1 MKGEYKMYFNQKNQ
15 TDMKLLIFE
24 QVSEVTGH
32 KVTDLD
38 LEMFLESDLGIDS
51 IKMVTL
57 MNQLMKLVSAE
68 ELENFTARYP
78 ITYLMS
84 LQTIGEIVL
93 MFEEFYNAEV
103 SNEEIYEEEASNK
116 NADGISRIDV
126 KTRIYEL
133 ISNVTGHKVADLDL
147 EMFLES
153 DLGIDSIKMVTLMTE
168 LMKLIPKEEQ
178 DNFNNKYPI
187 TYLMSL
193 QTIGEIVLMF
203 EEFYNAETLTKDG
216 VEEKAEA
223 EELVI
228 LNAQYPFLV
237 SYWSVGT
244 LTICSGVKLEGQI
257 NLELLQES
265 WLELTKRHP
274 SLASEFEG
282 REGSKSFKDYKLKM
296 YSNPELPAIK
306 VQDIRN
312 LPEEAKNQAIKQI
325 VEDIIN
331 TPFDIFKFPL
341 HKFMIIQ
348 TSYMQYELI
357 FANNHLVSDGLSNQ
371 QILREILEI
380 YSAKMQGSNINLQ
393 KKLSKAEYNN
403 VASEIN
409 NWNSAEENKSLEK
422 YVQANGKAKHKFNPF
437 NNNKENN
444 EFALVKA
451 QKYWINET
459 LTKLLLEKSKS
470 WRVSLFTL
478 IVSAYLKTIRELDKE
493 NYEII
498 LNLPT
503 GGKVYPNLDA
513 TGIIGCFAQNMALNF
528 KPKAFDEDLIDFVA
542 EVDKEIKENI
552 AGGID
557 RAQIYRAA
565 KIAKEQEMLED
576 GRMSKTTASI
586 VRSSL
591 KSNLYLSFVGDTG
604 LLENYGDL
612 KVIDYEAYTST
623 NAGAIDNLV
632 ELFHNKI
639 IITSNYDSLHFNE
652 NNIKIL
658 VEAFIDNL
666 KLFASYKTE
675 IKAGEIKLKTIED
688 IRLIEELRKIA
699 EEVCATSINR
709 DDIYKDLVTDFGVD
723 SLQLIRIITRLAK
736 IHKGIDKNSLF
747 KCRTLSEMAL
757 VIENNNSNHENKSI
771 IEVSSQY
778 AEEIPYMQI
787 LKQCRKTPDLTAILY
802 KDENITYR
810 ELDRMSNKIANYLRN
825 QGVERDSLVGI
836 MVYPGPMMLIGM
848 LGIMKAGA
856 AYVPV
861 DPVYP
866 ANRIQYIMKS
876 AGIEILLT
884 EHGLKEFLSG
894 LIEKDSNIQTLVYL
908 DHGTPMNFID
918 DYNQVLK
925 EHWMEVSDAAP
936 EYINSPDDLMTVLY
950 TSGSTGNPKGVM
962 LGHRGY
968 MNRLKW
974 HQDTFKLKI
983 GERVAQKTS
992 CCFDISVW
1000 ELFWPLMY
1008 GGTVCP
1014 ARNDIVKNPW
1024 ALAEWLIE
1032 TRINVMHFVPSL
1044 FGEFVNSLED
1054 DDYSFKDLR
1063 WLIFSGEAL
1072 PMSIIQKW
1080 IDKHGLGV
1088 GIANLYGPTEASIDV
1103 TCHIIDK
1110 RPGADGENTI
1120 PIGKPISNVF
1130 IRNLDENM
1138 KELPEGEIGELWIGG
1153 IQLAKGYKN
1162 NKEKTEE
1169 AFKPNPFKEIPGEY
1183 LYKTGDLT
1191 TKKPDGSYE
1200 YLGRIDNQVK
1210 IRGFRVELGEIEAV
1224 LGVHPSVNE
1233 VAVIA
1238 VDYIEGQKQ
1247 LIAWMAGN
1255 RTEDGDLK
1263 EFILRKLPYYM
1274 VPHHFEWTAAL
1285 PKTPNGKLDRKAL
1298 KEKSKMGL
1306 NGEKV
1311 EVFDT
1316 NEFNMKDSDIE
1327 EIPLAPAQKFLMSYF
1342 NYPYQ
1347 WTGYT
1352 RFLYKQPLDCDMF
1365 NKALTIAANNNDA
1378 LRSVLVN
1385 KDGKWM
1391 QRFVSDDQMV
1401 EADYY
1406 DGSHL
1411 SEEERNEEI
1420 KNLIN
1425 DVISGLEV
1433 DKWPLWKVVVIKV
1446 NDSAYD
1452 ISVVGH
1458 HLISD
1463 LIANQLLFNE
1473 IWRIYKQLISD
1484 NDDIKIA
1491 ETKSYR
1497 DFVLEVNKEKNKKAA
1512 EFIGYY
1518 KKQFPSEAYSFK
1530 LKEDF
1535 DLGNNNEGSAELLT
1549 FALEKAETLKL
1560 QTTGKKYFGTSFYS
1574 IVLAPLY
1581 KMLQKKYGKSWVVV
1595 SHRMNG
1601 RMFDNSAFFDT
1612 VGNFAI
1618 NYPLGISVDSNEN
1631 WGELVNK
1638 ITDGINKVPL
1648 NGISYDLVS
1657 EELPSYMYPD
1667 LNLTSIRANYL
1678 GNRDNNEYD
1687 VFEFS
1692 KEEMDR
1698 RYSHPEQK
1706 RISSIEFFFKV
1717 VDGKLILEIE
1727 YSKNKYEEAT
1737 IKTLGN
1743 EYIKATTEML
1753 SYINNKE
1760 NSVVRNGLKPLVTV
1774 KENKKQGSLEDKIII
1789 VTGGGRGIGRTMAIE
1804 AAKEAAKVVIISR
1817 TEWELRET
1825 EQEIKKMGG
1834 RVISIVADISN
1845 HSEVSEAVNKIVST
1859 YGKIDVLI
1867 NNAGITKLEAFSDM
1881 DTDEWKNIVEVNL
1894 FGTYNMCKAVAPH
1907 LVNQRSGKIINIGS
1921 DSSFIGYPLMSAYS
1935 ASKHAVIGLTKSLS
1949 EELKL
1954 SNIQV
1959 NAICP
1964 AFVDTNMTP
1973 EALRK
1978 KAIPTEKIADLAVFL
1993 ASDKSDYI
2001 TGEAIKIF
2009 GNQDMHWFGAHQI
2022 PIIKAAI
2029 NNK

>member
-1 MKGEYKMYFNQKNQ
+1 MYGNQ
-15 TDMKLLIFE
+15 TNLTDIKELIFE
-24 QVSEVTGH
+24 NVSNVTGH
-32 KVTDLD
+32 KVVDLD

-57 MNQLMKLVSAE
+57 MNQLMKLVPAE
-68 ELENFTARYP
+68 DLENFTFKYP

-93 MFEEFYNAEV
+93 MFDEFYNVEALNEKVYEEEV
-103 SNEEIYEEEASNK
+103 SNKKVEKINK
-116 NADGISRIDV
+116 IDI
-126 KTRIYEL
+126 KTMVYEL

-187 TYLMSL
+187 TYLMSM
-193 QTIGEIVLMF
+193 QTIGEIVFMF
-203 EEFYNAETLTKDG
+203 QEFYNTKTLTKDG
-216 VEEKAEA
+216 AEEKNEA

-228 LNAQYPFLV
+228 LNAQYPFLI

-244 LTICSGVKLEGQI
+244 LTICSGVKIEGKL
-257 NLELLQES
+257 NLELLKES
-265 WLELTKRHP
+265 WLELIKRNP
-274 SLASEFEG
+274 SLASEFES
-282 REGSKSFKDYKLKM
+282 REGSKSFKDYKLKIH
-296 YSNPELPAIK
+296 NRLLLPEIN

-312 LPEEAKNQAIKQI
+312 LPEEAKNQTIKQI

-341 HKFMIIQ
+341 HKFMVIQ

-380 YSAKMQGSNINLQ
+380 YSGKMQGVNINLP
-393 KKLSKAEYNN
+393 KKLSRDEYNN
-403 VASEIN
+403 AVLEIN
-409 NWNSAEENKSLEK
+409 NWNSPEENKNLEK

-437 NNNKENN
+437 NNNKANN
-444 EFALVKA
+444 DFALVKA
-451 QKYWINET
+451 QKYWLNET
-459 LTKLLLEKSKS
+459 LTKLLLEKSRI

-493 NYEII
+493 NDEII
-498 LNLPT
+498 INLPT
-503 GGKVYPNLDA
+503 GGKVYPNIDA
-513 TGIIGCFAQNMALNF
+513 TGIVGCFAQNMALNF
-528 KPKAFDEDLIDFVA
+528 KPKASDEDLIDFVT

-552 AGGID
+552 SGGID

-565 KIAKEQEMLED
+565 KMAKEQEMLED
-576 GRMSKTTASI
+576 GKMPKTTASI

-591 KSNLYLSFVGDTG
+591 KSNLYLSFVGDTK
-604 LLENYGDL
+604 LKETYGDL

-639 IITSNYDSLHFNE
+639 TITSNYDSLHFNE
-652 NNIKIL
+652 DNIKTLI
-658 VEAFIDNL
+658 EAFISNL
-666 KLFASYKTE
+666 ELFASYQIE
-675 IKAGEIKLKTIED
+675 IKDDEIKSKTIED
-688 IRLIEELRKIA
+688 NRLIEELTKIA
-699 EEVCATSINR
+699 EEVCVTAINK
-709 DDIYKDLVTDFGVD
+709 DDINKDLVTAFGVD

-736 IHKGIDKNSLF
+736 LHKGIDKNSLF

-757 VIENNNSNHENKSI
+757 VIENNNSKHENKSI
-771 IEVSSQY
+771 MEVNSQY
-778 AEEIPYMQI
+778 ADEIPYMQI
-787 LKQCRKTPDLTAILY
+787 VKQCRETPDLTAILY

-810 ELDRMSNKIANYLRN
+810 ELDRMSNKIANYLRS
-825 QGVERDSLVGI
+825 QGIKRDSLVGI
-836 MVYPGPMMLIGM
+836 MVYPGPIMLIGM

-866 ANRIQYIMKS
+866 ADRIQYIMKS

-884 EHGLKEFLSG
+884 EHSLKEFLSR
-894 LIEKDSNIQTLVYL
+894 LIEKDSNVQTLMYL
-908 DHGTPMNFID
+908 DHGTPMNFAD

-925 EHWMEVSDAAP
+925 EHWMEVSDAAL

-974 HQDTFKLKI
+974 QQDTLKLKL

-1024 ALAEWLIE
+1024 ALAEWLID
-1032 TRINVMHFVPSL
+1032 TKINVMHFVPSL

-1072 PMSIIQKW
+1072 PMPIIQKW
-1080 IDKHGLGV
+1080 IDKYGLDV
-1088 GIANLYGPTEASIDV
+1088 GLANMYGPTEASIDV
-1103 TCHIIDK
+1103 TYQKIDK

-1120 PIGKPISNVF
+1120 PIGKPITNVF
-1130 IRNLDENM
+1130 IKNLDENM

-1169 AFKPNPFKEIPGEY
+1169 AFKPNPFKEIPGDY

-1191 TKKPDGSYE
+1191 TKRPDGSYE

-1224 LGVHPSVNE
+1224 LGAHPNVNE

-1238 VDYIEGQKQ
+1238 IDYIEGQKQ
-1247 LIAWMAGN
+1247 LIAWMAGS
-1255 RTEDGDLK
+1255 RTDDSELK
-1263 EFILRKLPYYM
+1263 EFILKKLPYYM

-1285 PKTPNGKLDRKAL
+1285 PKTPNGKLDRKDL
-1298 KEKSKMGL
+1298 KEKSKMSL
-1306 NGEKV
+1306 SGEKV
-1311 EVFDT
+1311 EAFDT
-1316 NEFNMKDSDIE
+1316 NKLNVKDSIVE

-1342 NYPYQ
+1342 DYPYQ

-1365 NKALTIAANNNDA
+1365 NKALTIVANNNDA
-1378 LRSVLVN
+1378 LRSILVN

-1391 QRFVSDDQMV
+1391 QKFVSDDQIV

-1425 DVISGLEV
+1425 EVIKNLEV
-1433 DKWPLWKVVVIKV
+1433 DKWPLWKVVVIRV

-1463 LIANQLLFNE
+1463 LIANQLLFKE

-1484 NDDIKIA
+1484 NGDIKIE

-1497 DFVLEVNKEKNKKAA
+1497 DFVLEVNKEKNKRAA
-1512 EFIGYY
+1512 EFIEYY
-1518 KKQFPSEAYSFK
+1518 KKQFPSESYSFRIREE
-1530 LKEDF
+1530 LN
-1535 DLGNNNEGSAELLT
+1535 LGNNNEGSAELLT
-1549 FALEKAETLKL
+1549 FALDKAETLKL
-1560 QTTGKKYFGTSFYS
+1560 QTTGKKHFGTSFYS
-1574 IVLAPLY
+1574 IILAPLY
-1581 KMLQKKYGKSWVVV
+1581 KMLQKKYGKQWVVV

-1601 RMFDNSAFFDT
+1601 RIFDNSTFFDT

-1618 NYPLGISVDSNEN
+1618 NYPLGISIDSNEN
-1631 WGELVNK
+1631 WGEIVNK

-1648 NGISYDLVS
+1648 NGISYDLIS

-1667 LNLTSIRANYL
+1667 LKLTSIRANYL
-1678 GNRDNNEYD
+1678 GNRNNNEYD

-1692 KEEMDR
+1692 KDEMDR

-1706 RISSIEFFFKV
+1706 RISSIEFFFSI
-1717 VDGKLILEIE
+1717 VDGMLILEIE

-1737 IKTLGN
+1737 IRTLGN
-1743 EYIKATTEML
+1743 EYIKSAAEML

-1760 NSVVRNGLKPLVTV
+1760 NLVVSSGLKPLTPV
-1774 KENKKQGSLEDKIII
+1774 KENKRQGVLTDKVVI
-1789 VTGGGRGIGRTMAIE
+1789 VTGGGRGIGKTMAIE
-1804 AAKEAAKVVIISR
+1804 AAREAAKVAIISR
-1817 TEWELRET
+1817 TELELKET
-1825 EQEIKKMGG
+1825 EQEIKKIGG

-1845 HSEVSEAVNKIVST
+1845 YSEVSEAVNKIIST

-1867 NNAGITKLEAFSDM
+1867 NNAGITKLEAFSDI
-1881 DTDEWKNIVEVNL
+1881 DADEWKNIVEVNL
-1894 FGTYNMCKAVAPH
+1894 FGTYNMCKAVTPH
-1907 LVNQRSGKIINIGS
+1907 LVSQRSGKIINMGS
-1921 DSSFIGYPLMSAYS
+1921 DSSFIGYPLMSAYA
-1935 ASKHAVIGLTKSLS
+1935 ASKHAVIGFTKSLS

-1978 KAIPTEKIADLAVFL
+1978 KAIPTEKVADLAVFL

-2009 GNQDMHWFGAHQI
+2009 GNQDMYWFGAHQI

-2029 NNK
+2029 KAQSNK

>member
-1 MKGEYKMYFNQKNQ
+1 MYFDEKNQ
-15 TDMKLLIFE
+15 TDVKLLIFE
-24 QVSEVTGH
+24 QISNVTGH
-32 KVTDLD
+32 KLEDLD

-57 MNQLMKLVSAE
+57 MNELMKLVSAE
-68 ELENFTARYP
+68 DLENFTSKYP

-93 MFEEFYNAEV
+93 MFEEFYNVEE
-103 SNEEIYEEEASNK
+103 SNEEIYEEKELDN
-116 NADGISRIDV
+116 NCEEINRIDIKAMV
-126 KTRIYEL
+126 YEL
-133 ISNVTGHKVADLDL
+133 ISNVTGHKVVDLDL
-147 EMFLES
+147 DMFLES

-187 TYLMSL
+187 NYLISL

-203 EEFYNAETLTKDG
+203 QEFYNTETLPKDG
-216 VEEKAEA
+216 VEEKIEA
-223 EELVI
+223 EELMI

-244 LTICSGVKLEGQI
+244 LTICSGVKLEGQL
-257 NLELLQES
+257 NLDLLQES
-265 WLELTKRHP
+265 WLELIKRNP
-274 SLASEFEG
+274 SLASEFEA
-282 REGSKSFKDYKLKM
+282 REGSKSFKDYKLKI
-296 YSNPELPAIK
+296 YNKPLLPEIN

-312 LPEEAKNQAIKQI
+312 LPEEAKNKAVKQI
-325 VEDIIN
+325 IEDMIN

-341 HKFMIIQ
+341 HKIMVIQ

-380 YSAKMQGSNINLQ
+380 YSGKMQGVNINLP
-393 KKLSKAEYNN
+393 KKLTIEEYNN
-403 VASEIN
+403 AVSEIN
-409 NWNSAEENKSLEK
+409 NWNSAEENKNLEK

-437 NNNKENN
+437 NNTKFKND
-444 EFALVKA
+444 FALVKV
-451 QKYWINET
+451 QKYWLNEI
-459 LTKLLLEKSKS
+459 LTKQLLEKSRI

-478 IVSAYLKTIRELDKE
+478 IVSAYLKTIRELEKE
-493 NYEII
+493 NEEII
-498 LNLPT
+498 INLPT
-503 GGKVYPNLDA
+503 GGKVYPNFDA

-528 KPKAFDEDLIDFVA
+528 RQKSPDENLMDFVT

-552 AGGID
+552 SGGID

-576 GRMSKTTASI
+576 GKMSKTTASI
-586 VRSSL
+586 IRSSL
-591 KSNLYLSFVGDTG
+591 KSNLYLSFVGDTK
-604 LLENYGDL
+604 LKETYGDL
-612 KVIDYEAYTST
+612 NVIDYEAYTST

-632 ELFHNKI
+632 ELFNNKI

-652 NNIKIL
+652 DNIKTLI
-658 VEAFIDNL
+658 EAFISNL
-666 KLFASYKTE
+666 ELFATYQID
-675 IKAGEIKLKTIED
+675 IKYDEIKLKTIED
-688 IRLIEELRKIA
+688 NRLIEELTQIA
-699 EEVCATSINR
+699 EEVCVTAINR
-709 DDIYKDLVTDFGVD
+709 DDINRDLVTDFGVD
-723 SLQLIRIITRLAK
+723 SLQIIRIITRLAK
-736 IHKGIDKNSLF
+736 IHKGIDRNSLF

-757 VIENNNSNHENKSI
+757 VIENNNSKNENELI
-771 IEVSSQY
+771 IEVNSQY
-778 AEEIPYMQI
+778 ADEISYMKI
-787 LKQCRKTPDLTAILY
+787 VKQCKETPNLTAILY

-810 ELDRMSNKIANYLRN
+810 ELDRMSNKIANYLRS
-825 QGVERDSLVGI
+825 QGIKRGSLVGI

-866 ANRIQYIMKS
+866 ADRIQYIMKS

-884 EHGLKEFLSG
+884 EHGLKEFLSR
-894 LIEKDSNIQTLVYL
+894 LIEKDSAVKTLMYL
-908 DHGTPMNFID
+908 DHGVPMNFVD

-925 EHWMEVSDAAP
+925 EHWMEVSGVAP

-962 LGHRGY
+962 LGHSGY

-974 HQDTFKLKI
+974 HQDTFKLKL

-1024 ALAEWLIE
+1024 ALAEWLIDAK
-1032 TRINVMHFVPSL
+1032 INVMHFVPSL

-1072 PMSIIQKW
+1072 PMPIIQKW
-1080 IDKHGLGV
+1080 IDKYGLNIGL
-1088 GIANLYGPTEASIDV
+1088 ANLYGPTEASIDV
-1103 TCHIIDK
+1103 TCHIIEK
-1110 RPGADGENTI
+1110 RPGAEGENTI

-1130 IRNLDENM
+1130 IKNLDENM

-1169 AFKPNPFKEIPGEY
+1169 SFKPNPFKEIPGDY

-1224 LGVHPSVNE
+1224 LGAHPNVNE

-1255 RTEDGDLK
+1255 RTDDSKLK

-1274 VPHHFEWTAAL
+1274 VPHHFEWIAAL
-1285 PKTPNGKLDRKAL
+1285 PKTPNGKLDRKVL
-1298 KEKSKMGL
+1298 KEKSKMSL

-1311 EVFDT
+1311 EIFDT
-1316 NEFNMKDSDIE
+1316 SQFNVKDSIVE

-1342 NYPYQ
+1342 DYPYQ

-1378 LRSVLVN
+1378 LRSILVN

-1391 QRFVSDDQMV
+1391 QKFVSDDQIV

-1425 DVISGLEV
+1425 EIIRNLEV
-1433 DKWPLWKVVVIKV
+1433 DKWPLWKVAVIRV
-1446 NDSAYD
+1446 NDSTYA

-1463 LIANQLLFNE
+1463 LITNQLLFKE
-1473 IWRIYKQLISD
+1473 IWRIYSQLISG
-1484 NDDIKIA
+1484 NCNIKI
-1491 ETKSYR
+1491 EDRRSYR
-1497 DFVLEVNKEKNKKAA
+1497 DFVLEVNKEKNKRSA
-1512 EFIGYY
+1512 EFIEYY
-1518 KKQFPSEAYSFK
+1518 KKQFPSESYS
-1530 LKEDF
+1530 LKINEDLN
-1535 DLGNNNEGSAELLT
+1535 LGNNDEGSAELLT
-1549 FALEKAETLKL
+1549 LTLDKAETLKL
-1560 QTTGKKYFGTSFYS
+1560 QTTGKKCFGTSFYS
-1574 IVLAPLY
+1574 IILAPLY
-1581 KMLQKKYGKSWVVV
+1581 RMLQKKYGKSWVVV

-1601 RMFDNSAFFDT
+1601 RMFDNSTFFNT

-1618 NYPLGISVDSNEN
+1618 NYPLGIFVDNNDDWREI
-1631 WGELVNK
+1631 VNK
-1638 ITDGINKVPL
+1638 ITDGVNKVPL

-1667 LNLTSIRANYL
+1667 LKLTSIRANYL
-1678 GNRDNNEYD
+1678 GNRNNNEYG

-1692 KEEMDR
+1692 KDNMDR

-1706 RISSIEFFFKV
+1706 RISSIEIFFSI

-1737 IKTLGN
+1737 IRNLGN
-1743 EYIKATTEML
+1743 EYIKAATEML

-1760 NSVVRNGLKPLVTV
+1760 NLVVSSGLKPLFTV
-1774 KENKKQGSLEDKIII
+1774 KENKRQGVLTDKVVI
-1789 VTGGGRGIGRTMAIE
+1789 VTGGGRGIGRTMAVE
-1804 AAKEAAKVVIISR
+1804 AAKEDAKVVIISR
-1817 TEWELRET
+1817 TEWELKET
-1825 EQEIKKMGG
+1825 EQEIKKIGG
-1834 RVISIVADISN
+1834 GVISIVADISN
-1845 HSEVSEAVNKIVST
+1845 YGEVSEAVNKIVST

-1881 DTDEWKNIVEVNL
+1881 NVDEWKNIIEVNL

-1907 LVNQRSGKIINIGS
+1907 LVSQRSGKIINMGS
-1921 DSSFIGYPLMSAYS
+1921 DSSFIGYPLMSAYA

-1978 KAIPTEKIADLAVFL
+1978 NAIPTEKVADLAVFL

-2009 GNQDMHWFGAHQI
+2009 GNQDMYWFGAHQI

-2029 NNK
+2029 KAQSNK